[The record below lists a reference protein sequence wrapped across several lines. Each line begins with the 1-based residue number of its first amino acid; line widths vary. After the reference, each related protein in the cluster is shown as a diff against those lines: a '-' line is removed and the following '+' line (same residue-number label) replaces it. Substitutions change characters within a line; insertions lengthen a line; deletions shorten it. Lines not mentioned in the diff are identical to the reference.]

1 MLRFAS
7 MVSSCELGKATRNIS
22 SDKTLKVSTHV
33 CYCVYVLRVTTP
45 SLSYYICMYVYSESQ
60 HLAGVFV
67 AAPLYGALQRFDGL
81 RGRYSVYLRY

>member
-33 CYCVYVLRVTTP
+33 CYCV
-45 SLSYYICMYVYSESQ
+45 CMSSESQ
-60 HLAGVFV
+60 H
-67 AAPLYGALQRFDGL
+67 PL
-81 RGRYSVYLRY
+81 